1 MMARVLKG
9 SPDSYVQETTT
20 LTKPHVIEKMIEDSG
35 LSCLD
40 SEHGEFPLCLSRT
53 DSSNCAFDLVSLP
66 IKGTLASLM
75 MSGRRPYAFEDAKAA
90 FDDATSKGL
99 VRRDVKGYN
108 IDDNRYKILVARREY
123 EDGDKNK
130 CIHHRKAGFTTSPK
144 TELVKSIAL
153 TPIDAV
159 SNFDDLLADSFSGQ
173 HYNPMHY
180 FETAF
185 KHAIEAEGHDVKM
198 LKMLD
203 IGSHPKNTSHMLSG
217 VVPADATIHSAN
229 FAGSLKLAEDM
240 KTRNLDI
247 GLADFPESK
256 LSTVPDGSIDI
267 VMSSFGLHYFEDP
280 NAVIKQVHRVLKPGG
295 SFIATSWDSI
305 ALEPIANLIMTR
317 VIGKGHAPYEFLGF
331 NKFSA
336 PRELEKLIRYGGLAV
351 VKQDHYEF
359 PFVLAKGGIINDEAF
374 NAAILPVRHILE
386 NLEVTG
392 SHPDAIADARKA
404 FDDMIESGE
413 LLSVDRHGCLI
424 TEPNRFN
431 LMIARRLFE
440 DSDGLSL
447 E

>member
-9 SPDSYVQETTT
+9 SPDAYLMETTT

-53 DSSNCAFDLVSLP
+53 GSANSAFDLVSLP
-66 IKGTLASLM
+66 IKDTLASLM

-99 VRRDVKGYN
+99 VRRDAKGYN
-108 IDDNRYKILVARREY
+108 IDDNRFKILVARREY

-130 CIHHRKAGFTTSPK
+130 YIRHRKAGFTTSTK
-144 TELVKSIAL
+144 TELVKSTAL

-159 SNFDDLLADSFSGQ
+159 SNFDDLLDDSFSGQ
-173 HYNPMHY
+173 HYNPIHY
-180 FETAF
+180 FEAAI
-185 KHAIEAEGHDVKM
+185 KHAIEGEGHDVKT
-198 LKMLD
+198 LQMLD
-203 IGSHPKNTSHMLSG
+203 IGSHPKNTSHMMSG
-217 VVPADATIHSAN
+217 VMPDATIHSAN
-229 FAGSLKLAEDM
+229 FEGSLRLAEDM

-247 GLADFPESK
+247 GLADFPDSK
-256 LSTVPDGSIDI
+256 LSTVPDGSVDI

-317 VIGKGHAPYEFLGF
+317 VIGKGHAPYEFLSF

-336 PRELEKLIRYGGLAV
+336 PHELEKLIHYGGLGV
-351 VKQDHYEF
+351 VKQDHHEF
-359 PFVLAKGGIINDEAF
+359 PFVLAKGGIMNDAAF

-392 SHPDAIADARKA
+392 SHPDAIADAREA
-404 FDDMIESGE
+404 FDDMIENGE
-413 LLSVDRHGCLI
+413 LLSVDKHGCLI